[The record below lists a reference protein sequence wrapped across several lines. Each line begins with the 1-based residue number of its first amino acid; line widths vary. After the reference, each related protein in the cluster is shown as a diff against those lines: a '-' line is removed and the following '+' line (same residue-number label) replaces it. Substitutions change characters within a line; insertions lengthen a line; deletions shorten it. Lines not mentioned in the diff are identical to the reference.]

1 MHRKNEAMQPA
12 ADDLIMRPYARFWR
26 PRMAPLP
33 PHVAQAVLAGP
44 LAPTALP
51 PLAAAPALLNEGE
64 WPVETGYTLATSGEA
79 RIFVHTLMPGVT
91 PPMWDWWFAWHAS
104 ESARYRLWHPQAHV
118 ASRWAD
124 GLGELPHYVGRT
136 SHVDEFIGATMT
148 KLAIRFVP
156 PESLG
161 LEAAMLRER
170 DRQVAICAR
179 AGARGLPVDAGWLVH
194 HVRAVAGGS
203 EMRSRFWIGGPYV
216 ETKWGTNALAKIVA
230 RAASAATRPTRAQA
244 ADLLVHCAQEMNHLA
259 AVLPELYAAFG
270 PHSSRE
276 ATR

>member
-1 MHRKNEAMQPA
+1 MHPP
-12 ADDLIMRPYARFWR
+12 ADDLAAGPYARFWR
-26 PRMAPLP
+26 PHLAALP
-33 PHVAQAVLAGP
+33 PHVAQALLAGP
-44 LAPTALP
+44 LAPSALP
-51 PLAAAPALLNEGE
+51 SLAAAPTLLVAGD
-64 WPVETGYTLATSGEA
+64 WPVETGYTLAPAGDA
-79 RIFVHTLMPGVT
+79 RIFVRTLMPGVT
-91 PPMWDWWFAWHAS
+91 PPMWDWWFAWHGS

-118 ASRWAD
+118 AARWAD

-161 LEAAMLRER
+161 LDATALADRER
-170 DRQVAICAR
+170 HVAICAR
-179 AGARGLPVDAGWLVH
+179 AGPRGVPIDAGWLVH

-216 ETKWGTNALAKIVA
+216 QTKLGTSVLAKIA
-230 RAASAATRPTRAQA
+230 GRAASGATRPTRAQA

-259 AVLPELYAAFG
+259 AVLPDLYAAFG
-270 PHSSRE
+270 PRAARE
-276 ATR
+276 VAG